1 MAESAILRPT
11 QHSPQS
17 LHTLADSLE
26 LEHFGDDVD
35 ISGVALNA
43 SAVLP
48 GDIFIALQGAHRH
61 GIEFW
66 PQAKAAGASA
76 VMTDPAGR
84 DTLAG
89 EDVSV
94 LVAAAPRRLLGALA
108 SKVYGTSRDGGPVV
122 FSVTGTNGK
131 TSTVFLL
138 EAMMRALGLGTALST
153 TAVRKVLDVSY
164 PSTLTTPEAPD
175 IHAMLA
181 LASEGGVWG
190 VALEVSAQALNKKR
204 LEGVFSTVSGFTNL
218 SHDHFEDFGNMDHY
232 LAAKAALFT
241 PEMTGSA
248 VVCVDTPWGEKLAA
262 ALEVPLLTVAQAGH
276 ESALWHYELTK
287 AEGNRSWWNLTGPD
301 GEALSM
307 SAPILGG
314 HMVANA
320 ALASVMLVSSGVSAS
335 DLGAA
340 MGPGTVGIPVYI
352 PGRVEN
358 ISSPGAPG
366 VFLDAGRSADAYEQT
381 LSTVRNQT
389 KGRVVIVC
397 GTSGNRDASK
407 RPVMGQVAATL
418 ADVVIVTDDDPR
430 LEDPHQIRAG
440 LLEGARS
447 IEGATVHEIADPTEA
462 IRFALSL
469 VGKDDSVLWCG
480 PGSQAYRDIAGV
492 KVPYSAR
499 QQALEALHLSG
510 WPIDK
515 QT

>member
-1 MAESAILRPT
+1 MAEGAILRPT
-11 QHSPQS
+11 HHTSVS
-17 LHTLADSLE
+17 LQTLADSLD
-26 LEHFGDDVD
+26 LERWGNDVG

-48 GDIFIALQGAHRH
+48 GDIFVALQGAQRH

-66 PQAKAAGASA
+66 PQAKAAGALA
-76 VMTDPAGR
+76 VMTDPAAVAA
-84 DTLAG
+84 LADQ
-89 EDVSV
+89 DVSV
-94 LVAAAPRRLLGALA
+94 LVAAEPRLLLGVLA
-108 SKVYGTSRDGGPVV
+108 SQVYGTAGEGGPVV

-181 LASEGGVWG
+181 LAGEGGVWG

-204 LEGVFSTVSGFTNL
+204 LEGVLSTVSGFTNL
-218 SHDHFEDFGNMDHY
+218 SHDHFEDFGTMEHY
-232 LAAKAALFT
+232 WAAKAALFT
-241 PEMTGSA
+241 PEMTASA

-262 ALEVPLLTVAQAGH
+262 TLKVPCVTVAKAGH
-276 ESALWHYELTK
+276 ESALWHYRLTK
-287 AEGNRSWWNLTGPD
+287 TDGDRSWWDLTGPQ
-301 GEALSM
+301 GATLSM
-307 SAPILGG
+307 SAPILGE

-320 ALASVMLVSSGVSAS
+320 ALATVMLMSSGVTVSEL
-335 DLGAA
+335 DAA
-340 MGPGTVGIPVYI
+340 MGPATAGIPVYI

-381 LSTVRNQT
+381 LSTVRAQT
-389 KGRVVIVC
+389 KARVVMVC

-418 ADVVIVTDDDPR
+418 ADVVIITDDDPR

-499 QQALEALHLSG
+499 AQALEALRLAG
-510 WPIDK
+510 WLREEP
-515 QT
+515 T